1 MNSAT
6 ISGFTSSLPL
16 PRRVQ
21 QWFDAV
27 PHPPVAVEI
36 SEAHVAAVRWP
47 QHAVEPLA
55 PGLVAPSP
63 VDLNLTDS
71 RSVSDALRK
80 VLNRMGSH
88 GPDVA
93 LLVPDQVV
101 RVFLLHF
108 DTLPR
113 RTEDAVPLLRWRL
126 KKSVPFDVEDTV
138 VSYAVQPGPP
148 SGPAGVD
155 VLTAVARQRVVRQY
169 EEVVEACSLKPGV
182 VLSSTLAT
190 LPFFDDDRATLLA
203 RMTGRTLT
211 TVIVRG
217 PSLCVYRCSEM
228 AADAASLAPQA
239 LLDEVY
245 PAVAYYQDTWNE
257 NVHAICLAG
266 FQERFEDFRRAIDS
280 ELSVNATRLTPSA
293 VLGEPL
299 SGVARATVDRHLD
312 ALVGWARNRGA

>member
-1 MNSAT
+1 M
-6 ISGFTSSLPL
+6 
-16 PRRVQ
+16 Q

-36 SEAHVAAVRWP
+36 SEAHVAAVRGP

-55 PGLVAPSP
+55 AGLVAPSP
-63 VDLNLTDS
+63 VELNLVDART
-71 RSVSDALRK
+71 VSDAVRK
-80 VLNRMGSH
+80 VLDRIGGG

-108 DTLPR
+108 ETLPR
-113 RTEDAVPLLRWRL
+113 RAEEAVPLLRWRL

-138 VSYAVQPGPP
+138 VSYLVQPGPP
-148 SGPAGVD
+148 GGPAGVD
-155 VLTAVARQRVVRQY
+155 VLTAVARQGVVRQY
-169 EEVVEACSLKPGV
+169 EQVVETCGLKPGV
-182 VLSSTLAT
+182 VMSSTLAT
-190 LPFFDDDRATLLA
+190 LSYFDDDQPTLLA

-228 AADAASLAPQA
+228 PASAGDLAPQA
-239 LLDEVY
+239 LLDELY
-245 PAVAYYQDTWNE
+245 PAVAYYQDTWKE
-257 NVHAICLAG
+257 NVRSICLAG
-266 FQERFEDFRRAIDS
+266 LAERFEDFRRVVEA
-280 ELSVNATRLTPSA
+280 ELSVNVKRLTPSA